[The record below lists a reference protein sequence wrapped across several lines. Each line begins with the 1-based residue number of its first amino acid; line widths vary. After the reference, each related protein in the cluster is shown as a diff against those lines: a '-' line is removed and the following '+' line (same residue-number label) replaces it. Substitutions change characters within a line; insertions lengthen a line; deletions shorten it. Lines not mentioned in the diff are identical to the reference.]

1 MLSNNPK
8 MKTDSEKEKPS
19 KQSGKKNKGHVM
31 YSMDEPKTHNRL
43 SEPEIIYSYQPFY
56 RDDIS
61 LLTNSKKGLDAKAA
75 LDFLSLSGFTQD
87 EFQETFKTTVKTI
100 QNHVTRELTLDAAIS
115 EKLLKSFALFDKGTV
130 LFGSAKSFHQWLN
143 TPAYGLGNQLP
154 FDLMDTITGIQLIE
168 EELIRIEFGDLA

>member
-1 MLSNNPK
+1 MAIRK
-8 MKTDSEKEKPS
+8 YKVAQKVDEVKEIPS
-19 KQSGKKNKGHVM
+19 KKAVKKNVAYTEDIKLG
-31 YSMDEPKTHNRL
+31 RL
-43 SEPEIIYSYQPFY
+43 SEPEAIYGYKPFY
-56 RDDIS
+56 SDDIS
-61 LLTNSKKGLDAKAA
+61 LLNRSKKGLNAKVA

-100 QNHVTRELTLDAAIS
+100 QNHVTRELTLDAALS
-115 EKLLKSFALFDKGTV
+115 EKLLKSFALFDKGAEI
-130 LFGSAKSFHQWLN
+130 FGSASNFHQWLN